1 MNTET
6 APDGKSPSKIAPA
19 APPTAS
25 AADGEVTRFKG
36 DMEVQ
41 YKMRLPHLDCGPVKA
56 YAARSS
62 KGGAN
67 NSHFALVCEPALVPR
82 LRAAPKMAAIINPSI
97 VRLIGAG
104 IIYWPPANA
113 QRYVFIYENT
123 VGTPLVGEVNK
134 GGLGWKPE
142 RVIATVVKPMIS
154 VLLDLR
160 DKDLVH
166 GNIRPA
172 NMFLSGGSGSERVT
186 LGDCLSLPPG
196 YLQPVLYEPIE
207 RAMVEPLARGQGSFE
222 DDLYAFGVT
231 LCYLMRARDPLEG
244 MDDDQIVRE
253 KLEMGSYAA
262 LTGKER
268 FTGGILELLRGLL
281 YDDRAQRW
289 TLDEIEAWDQGQ
301 RLSPKQAARKIK
313 APRPLHFNDE
323 RYFRPMLLAMDLQ
336 KNPTEAV
343 QMIDNDTLGQWVGRS
358 LEDKDAAARLEA
370 AIEAALEN
378 GRGPGYAE
386 KLLSRVSVALD
397 PEAPLRYANMRMH
410 PEGLPYMLV
419 QAAVN
424 KGNLQIFADI
434 LGQTLVMYWL
444 QNQTDARLDV
454 GSLISRYDGAR
465 SHLRQT
471 QMGYGMERCI
481 YALSPE
487 AHCLSEK
494 MAAYF
499 VLSPEDMM
507 YAFEDMAGKPNRPEL
522 FIDRHIAAFL
532 SVRDRRMIDP
542 FLNDLNAPE
551 RFKKVMGNIKTL
563 ATIQKR
569 SRMDMFPG
577 ITKWI
582 ADIIEPVYER
592 FHDRELREK
601 TRKKMEKVCEI
612 GDISKIISLFDNVET
627 LQQDF
632 NEFRRAMREYSELRD
647 EHALLEHKMNKTDTY
662 GRDTGREVAA
672 IVSGVLAGILILAF
686 SFLFFIKG
694 TPF

>member
-1 MNTET
+1 MNTE
-6 APDGKSPSKIAPA
+6 SKEVAKTAPA

-25 AADGEVTRFKG
+25 AADSEVTRFKG
-36 DMEVQ
+36 DIEVQ

-56 YAARSS
+56 YSARSA
-62 KGGAN
+62 KGGAQN
-67 NSHFALVCEPALVPR
+67 THFALICEPALVPR
-82 LRAAPKMAAIINPSI
+82 LRAAPKLGAIINPSL

-104 IIYWPPANA
+104 IIFWPPANG
-113 QRYVFIYENT
+113 QRYAFIYENT
-123 VGTPLVGEVNK
+123 MGTPLVAEPGK

-154 VLLDLR
+154 VLLDMR

-166 GNIRPA
+166 GNIRPT
-172 NMFLSGGSGSERVT
+172 NMFLSGSAGNERVV
-186 LGDCLSLPPG
+186 LGECLALPPG
-196 YLQPVLYEPIE
+196 YLQPAVFEPVE

-231 LCYLMRARDPLEG
+231 LCYLMRTRDPLEG

-281 YDDRAQRW
+281 YDDRGQRW

-301 RLSPKQAARKIK
+301 RLSPKQAARKVK
-313 APRPLHFNDE
+313 APRPLHFNNE
-323 RYFRPMLLAMDLQ
+323 RYFRPVMLAMDLH

-358 LEDKDAAARLEA
+358 LEDKDAMARLEA
-370 AIEAALEN
+370 AMEAAQEN

-386 KLLSRVSVALD
+386 KLLCRVSVALD
-397 PEAPLRYANMRMH
+397 PGAPMRYANMRMH
-410 PEGLPYMLV
+410 PEGLPYALV
-419 QAAVN
+419 QTAVN
-424 KGNLQIFADI
+424 KGNLQIFGDI

-454 GSLISRYDGAR
+454 GGLISRYDGAR
-465 SHLRQT
+465 SHLRQA
-471 QMGYGMERCI
+471 QLGYGMERCI
-481 YALSPE
+481 YSLAPE
-487 AHCLSEK
+487 AHCLSDK
-494 MAAYF
+494 LAGYI

-507 YAFEDMAGKPNRPEL
+507 YAFEDIAGKPNRPEL
-522 FIDRHIAAFL
+522 FIDRHVAAFI
-532 SVRDRRMIDP
+532 SIRDRRMIDP

-569 SRMDMFPG
+569 SRMDSFPG
-577 ITKWI
+577 ITRWI
-582 ADIIEPVYER
+582 AEIIDPVYER
-592 FHDRELREK
+592 FHDREQRDK
-601 TRKKMEKVCEI
+601 MRKKMEKLKEA
-612 GDISKIISLFDNVET
+612 GDISKIVSLFDNVET
-627 LQQDF
+627 VQQDF
-632 NEFRRAMREYSELRD
+632 NEFRKAMREYSELRE
-647 EHALLEHKMNKTDTY
+647 EHAVLEHKMNKTDTY

-686 SFLFFIKG
+686 SFLFFVKG
-694 TPF
+694 DPF